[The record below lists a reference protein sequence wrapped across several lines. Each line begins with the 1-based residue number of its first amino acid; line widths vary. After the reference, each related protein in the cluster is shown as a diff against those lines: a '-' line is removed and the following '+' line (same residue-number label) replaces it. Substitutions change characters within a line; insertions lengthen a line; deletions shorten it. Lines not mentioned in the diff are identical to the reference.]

1 MDEKKK
7 ENHREEHFLK
17 KKMYDVTLTLDP
29 KDLDEEVKTA
39 GVIGEFLF
47 YRSNLKGNTD
57 EQGMVEHDEKFPPA
71 KYEEDMTQIGGRYY
85 QAMTLDE
92 ASGLFTT
99 TLRLPAGM
107 YPYGFL
113 INSEIIDPKP
123 GHIPGVSW
131 ECFMTEDGT
140 YHEMTE
146 FKPWIPD
153 PKNPPFAPTK
163 DGAQMNSELYLGTPD
178 DMPWLPAANPA
189 VKGLVSYVSYKD
201 IRGNDRTM
209 GVYLPASYDKAKEY
223 PLIFVSHGGG
233 GNEADWFSQGGLANI
248 MDNLIAGGRTAEAI
262 VVTMNNSVYDWNFAE
277 IDQNLLQCIL
287 PYLKKVYAVTD
298 DPKKM
303 AFCGLSMGG
312 ITTMYTYMHHPER
325 FSYFGAM
332 SGGFCGGEGFT
343 LENPHLKDVTLLIG
357 SAEEDIAYNERE
369 IGVPSTIRA
378 LKEKGLP
385 YIPYFVPGSHDWF
398 CWPAMFTYFASEVLW
413 K

>member
-1 MDEKKK
+1 MPRKKK
-7 ENHREEHFLK
+7 QPAQQERFLTK
-17 KKMYDVTLTLDP
+17 KLYDVTLTLDP
-29 KDLDEEVKTA
+29 KDVQEEVKTA

-47 YRSNLKGNTD
+47 YRSNLLGNTD

-71 KYEEDMTQIGGRYY
+71 KYEEDMSQIGGRYY
-85 QAMTLDE
+85 QAMTLNKKT
-92 ASGLFTT
+92 GLFET
-99 TLRLPAGM
+99 TLKLPAGM
-107 YPYGFL
+107 YPYGFMV
-113 INSEIIDPKP
+113 NAEVGDPSDDP
-123 GHIPGVSW
+123 RMSW
-131 ECFMTEDGT
+131 QNFMTEDGS
-140 YHEMTE
+140 YHALKE
-146 FKPWIPD
+146 FKPWIFD

-163 DGAQMNSELYLGTPD
+163 DGAQMNSELYVGTPD
-178 DMPWLPAANPA
+178 DMPWLPATNPA
-189 VKGLVSYVSYKD
+189 IKGLVSYVSYKD
-201 IRGNDRTM
+201 IKGNDRTM
-209 GVYLPASYDKAKEY
+209 GVYLPADYDKYNYEGY

-248 MDNLIAGGRTAEAI
+248 MDNLIADGRTAEAV

-287 PYLKKVYAVTD
+287 PYLRKTYAVTD

-303 AFCGLSMGG
+303 AFCGLSMGA

-369 IGVPSTIRA
+369 IGVPPTIRA